1 MKEELKDQFICSLH
15 NEAIKICRK
24 YIRRVNAGK
33 YEGSSDTIKVNIS
46 DLLTIIDNITAAKIK
61 GKHMESRMVKYY
73 MAIKSLG
80 FERKAKCRKK

>member
-1 MKEELKDQFICSLH
+1 M
-15 NEAIKICRK
+15 RK
-24 YIRRVNAGK
+24 VNAGE

-46 DLLTIIDNITAAKIK
+46 DLLTIMDNITAAKTK
-61 GKHMESRMVKYY
+61 GSHMESRLVKYY

>member
-15 NEAIKICRK
+15 AEVIKICRK
-24 YIRRVNAGK
+24 YMRKVNAGE

-46 DLLTIIDNITAAKIK
+46 DLLTIMDNITAAKTK
-61 GKHMESRMVKYY
+61 GSHMESRLVKYY